1 VTVKLESGQR
11 VRIPGKNLPDWVT
24 VDEAIPNDG
33 GWKLYVKDDHGVIHK
48 ADLLASE
55 VDSVTV
61 LNNDG
66 AAASPRVLAGLWT
79 QWMAAAGA
87 NANATLLASVPLRPY
102 AHQSNAVYGAML
114 TQPKLRFL
122 LADEPGTGK
131 TIMAG
136 LYLREMQKLG
146 LVTRGLVVA
155 PAGLVTKWQAD
166 FSRFFGGELRRI
178 TNDTIQQ
185 HGLSDPHDMW
195 IVSLE
200 LAAVNPNVQDA
211 IRTDRASWDVVV
223 FDEAH
228 RLTPTAESFH
238 RVGRLLAMNTPRV
251 LLMTATPHRGS
262 EYLFRHLLHLVDPHV
277 FPHPGSDPKATF
289 HQIKPGPVYFLRRMK
304 EDLVDYDGVTKLFKG
319 RMAHN
324 EPVPLNS
331 VEYPY
336 YQEALDLVDEYFP
349 TTAAPLAKMVYGKR
363 AASTLYALAETL
375 KRRRDL
381 MGSESAV
388 EAVHR
393 VDPDDVDETA
403 QDEARVTTEASKSAR
418 AEKKAIG
425 GLLARLEP
433 LLASETMPVSKW
445 EPLIETCFAANGIR
459 PGNSEQAVI
468 FTEYTDSAN
477 WIVQRLESDGFTARR
492 YSGSDLHSVRDQVRA
507 EFMAGKY
514 QIIVSTDAGNEGI
527 DLQSAHVLV
536 NYDIPWSL
544 VRLEQRMGRIHR
556 VGQTRNVELYN
567 LIAQGT
573 REGEVLNVLLDN
585 FVKAANELSG
595 QMFDS
600 LSLVAELAGMEDD
613 RLKGLLADTY
623 GHDEDKKKAALAAVE
638 AVTVAKLKV
647 RAQQARREEAALAT
661 TVDVAAAI
669 QRLNSDTLQRINPA
683 IVEAYLRRLEDAK
696 VLSVSPTAAGDGIFR
711 LRNLHGALPKSLGS
725 GNEALIASSGKA
737 LTEAQ
742 TTGATLTNV
751 IPLGPGEPAFRE
763 LVTFAQDSLGPDLYR
778 GGTVTD
784 PTAISDY
791 SLFAFEGTL
800 VEADGK
806 HTSPWATLVKVGAAG
821 ARGASWES
829 LANLVPSDETSG
841 PIHPGHQV
849 DAEAR
854 AEQLAAAEQQTRQ
867 DTMRAWLVNAGRELR
882 DLPNKISNDIAE
894 REERVRIRG
903 ELNKMVAHRI
913 EELDRMANVTITDVR
928 LATAVS
934 VKATGIP
941 PNPTEKDSEAI
952 SMKKVHDLLSAE
964 GFRVSDVHTEELGYD
979 LYATRG
985 QEQRCVEVKGVW
997 ESAASQG
1004 IRMTGNEIL
1013 IAAQQRADF
1022 WLYVVDQC
1030 SNRVGELYGIYQDPV
1045 ATFEGL
1051 LKQDAIFTV
1060 SGSALKAARDEEG
1073 TA

>member
-1 VTVKLESGQR
+1 MELESGQR
-11 VRIPGKNLPDWVT
+11 VHIPGKELPDWLT
-24 VDEAIPNDG
+24 IDEAIPSDG
-33 GWKLYVKDDHGVIHK
+33 GWKLYVKDDDGVIYK
-48 ADLLASE
+48 ADLSASE
-55 VDSVTV
+55 VNLVTV
-61 LNNDG
+61 LSNDG
-66 AAASPRVLAGLWT
+66 AAASPRILAGLWT

-87 NANATLLASVPLRPY
+87 NANSTLLASVPLRPY

-146 LVTRGLVVA
+146 LVTRALVVA
-155 PAGLVTKWQAD
+155 PAGLVSKWQAD
-166 FSRFFGGELRRI
+166 FARFFGGELRRI

-228 RLTPTAESFH
+228 RLTPSAESFH

-262 EYLFRHLLHLVDPHV
+262 EYLFRHLLHLVDPTV
-277 FPHPGSDPKATF
+277 FPHPGSDPRATF

-319 RMAHN
+319 RTAHN
-324 EPVPLNS
+324 EPVSLNA

-388 EAVHR
+388 EAAHR
-393 VDPDDVDETA
+393 VDPDDVDEAA

-418 AEKKAIG
+418 SEKKAIG

-433 LLASETMPVSKW
+433 LIASGSMPVSKW
-445 EPLIETCFAANGIR
+445 KPLIETCLGANGIR
-459 PGNSEQAVI
+459 PGNGEQAVI

-477 WIVQRLESDGFTARR
+477 WIVHRLKADGFTARR
-492 YSGSDLHSVRDQVRA
+492 YSGSDLPSVRDEIRA
-507 EFMAGKY
+507 EFMAGKF

-556 VGQTRNVELYN
+556 VGQTRDVELYN

-623 GHDEDKKKAALAAVE
+623 GHDEGKKKAALDAVE
-638 AVTVAKLKV
+638 AVTAANLTV
-647 RAQQARREEAALAT
+647 RARRVREDEAALST

-669 QRLNSDTLQRINPA
+669 QRLNDDTLRRINPA
-683 IVEAYLRRLEDAK
+683 IVEAFLRRLAEAK
-696 VLSVSPTAAGDGIFR
+696 VLSVNPTAAGEGIFR
-711 LRNLHGALPKSLGS
+711 LTSPQGMLPKSLG
-725 GNEALIASSGKA
+725 GGKDVLIASSGKA

-751 IPLGPGEPAFRE
+751 IALGPGEPAFRE
-763 LVTFAQDSLGPDLYR
+763 LVTLAQDSLGPDLYR
-778 GGTVTD
+778 GGMVTD
-784 PTAISDY
+784 PTAVADY
-791 SLFAFEGTL
+791 ALFAFKGKL

-806 HTSPWATLVKVGAAG
+806 HTAPWATLVKVDAAG
-821 ARGASWES
+821 ARGTSWES
-829 LANLVPSDETSG
+829 LANLVPAEGSG
-841 PIHPGHQV
+841 PIHPGQRA

-854 AEQLAAAEQQTRQ
+854 AEQLAAAEQQMRQ
-867 DTMRAWLVNAGRELR
+867 DTMRAWLVNAGKELR
-882 DLPNKISNDIAE
+882 DLPNKISGDIAE
-894 REERVRIRG
+894 REERVRIRREMNTMVTQRIG
-903 ELNKMVAHRI
+903 ELDA
-913 EELDRMANVTITDVR
+913 MANVTITDVR

-934 VKATGIP
+934 VRATGIP
-941 PNPTEKDSEAI
+941 TNPTEKDSEAI

-964 GFRVSDVHTEELGYD
+964 GFRVSDIHTDELGYD

-997 ESAASQG
+997 ESAASHG
-1004 IRMTGNEIL
+1004 VRMTGNEIL
-1013 IAAQQRADF
+1013 IAAQQRRDY

-1030 SNRVGELYGIYQDPV
+1030 SDGAGAVFGVYRDPV
-1045 ATFEGL
+1045 TTFEGL
-1051 LKQDAIFTV
+1051 LKQGAIFTV
-1060 SGSALKAARDEEG
+1060 PGSALKAARDQEG